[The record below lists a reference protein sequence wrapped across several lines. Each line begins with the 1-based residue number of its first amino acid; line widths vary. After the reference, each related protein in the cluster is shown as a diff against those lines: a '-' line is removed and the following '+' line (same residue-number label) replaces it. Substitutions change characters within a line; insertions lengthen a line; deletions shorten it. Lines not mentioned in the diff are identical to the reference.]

1 MGIKVK
7 GEGVLDRALSIILAV
22 ALLGALV
29 ALVYT
34 LANPK
39 VDPFTEFYILG
50 LDGKAIDYPQ
60 ELSVGE
66 TGKVLLGIINREQ
79 ETATYWV
86 EITINGVK
94 NKKLGMVTLEDD
106 EEWKQIVGFIPDKAG
121 DNQKVEFLLY
131 RQGYDGVY
139 RNLRLWVNVR

>member
-7 GEGVLDRALSIILAV
+7 GKGALGRALSIILAV
-22 ALLGALV
+22 ALLGALG

-39 VDPFTEFYILG
+39 VDRFTEFYILG

-60 ELSVGE
+60 ELSVGK
-66 TGKVLLGIINREQ
+66 TGKVLMGIVNREQ

-86 EITINGVK
+86 EININGVK
-94 NKKLGMVTLEDD
+94 NKKLGMVTLEDK
-106 EEWKQIVGFIPDKAG
+106 EKWKQIVGFTPDKAG

-131 RQGYDGVY
+131 RQGDDEVY